1 MPERLRGRY
10 PGAILGMPE
19 QSDNLLQPKKYR
31 YESEPSQIRGGD
43 GHGNSRAKQAC
54 GKQRCYAEVLAK
66 KDCHVRCPSLCVQ
79 AEQQKEVIH
88 VGRNK
93 EHEAQAN

>member
-1 MPERLRGRY
+1 MPERLGGRY

-19 QSDNLLQPKKYR
+19 QSDNLLQPKDYR

-54 GKQRCYAEVLAK
+54 GKQRYYAEVLAK
-66 KDCHVRCPSLCVQ
+66 KDCDLCCPTFSVQ
-79 AEQQKEVIH
+79 AEQQKKVIH
-88 VGRNK
+88 VGCNK